1 MEDAKAPH
9 AILYRKDLKKLF
21 VVEGDA
27 SAVRVYDSDT
37 YKPLG
42 EIKVSIDADSIAYD
56 STTHYL
62 YVVNGGREAHTPYC
76 LISVIDTNTSKKLRD
91 IKIDSNHVEAIVLE
105 TATSTLFNS
114 STPITTPCWGGSK
127 EAFAQKPAFS
137 FRNSIATIWPC
148 HITKARTPKCGCTI
162 YSRRR
167 SSTPVMLRRK
177 FAKASLGA
185 IASSPFF
192 HSAKGAPLPARD
204 DFPQVHG
211 LTNYVGKFVVETRYE
226 DVPRE
231 VIELGKKSI
240 LDGLGLALAGSR
252 AQTGAICRRYL
263 EHLGGCGGK
272 ATVVGS
278 GLKTSPRFA
287 AWTNGISIHAD
298 DFDDT
303 QLSAAKDR
311 VYGLLVHPTV
321 PVLPAIL
328 ALSAQRN
335 ISGKEFMLAYHLG
348 VEVECKIA
356 EAISPRHYQDGFHS
370 TGTCGALGS
379 AAACAKLLRFD
390 QSKVQ
395 NALGLAAS
403 QSGGLREN
411 FGTMTKP
418 FQAGHAA
425 ESGVVSAN
433 LVALGWTA
441 AEQILEADRGFFHAF
456 GGSYDPS
463 ALMNRL
469 GKPWTFASPG
479 ISLKP
484 YPSGSLTHPAMTE
497 LMRLIEA
504 NNIQADQ
511 VEKVDCGANHNVTT
525 TLLHRSSNTG
535 LEAKFIMTF
544 CLAILLL
551 ERKAGLGEF
560 SDKVVQRAD
569 VQEMI
574 WKINF
579 YVDPQAESAGFD
591 KMMSILKIHL
601 RDGRVITGRADFA
614 KGSPANPMS
623 FDEAATKFR
632 GCAEYANWPKV
643 KTEKI
648 IAFVKTLD
656 SASDISALSR
666 LLSAEKG

>member
-1 MEDAKAPH
+1 MGSTILAGSPGRARGVPGSEFPRAP
-9 AILYRKDLKKLF
+9 
-21 VVEGDA
+21 
-27 SAVRVYDSDT
+27 
-37 YKPLG
+37 
-42 EIKVSIDADSIAYD
+42 
-56 STTHYL
+56 
-62 YVVNGGREAHTPYC
+62 
-76 LISVIDTNTSKKLRD
+76 
-91 IKIDSNHVEAIVLE
+91 
-105 TATSTLFNS
+105 
-114 STPITTPCWGGSK
+114 
-127 EAFAQKPAFS
+127 
-137 FRNSIATIWPC
+137 
-148 HITKARTPKCGCTI
+148 
-162 YSRRR
+162 
-167 SSTPVMLRRK
+167 
-177 FAKASLGA
+177 
-185 IASSPFF
+185 
-192 HSAKGAPLPARD
+192 
-204 DFPQVHG
+204 G
-211 LTNYVGKFVVETRYE
+211 LTEHVGKFVAATRYE
-226 DVPRE
+226 DIPGDA
-231 VIELGKKSI
+231 IELGKKSI

-252 AQTGAICRRYL
+252 AQTGRICRNYL
-263 EHLGGCGGK
+263 EHLGICDGK
-272 ATVVGS
+272 ACIIGS
-278 GLKTSPRFA
+278 SIKTSPRFA
-287 AWTNGISIHAD
+287 AFVNGVSIHAD

-328 ALSAQRN
+328 ALAEGRT

-370 TGTCGALGS
+370 TGTCGTFGS
-379 AAACAKLLRFD
+379 AAACAKLFQFD
-390 QSKVQ
+390 LLKIL
-395 NALGLAAS
+395 NTFGLAAS

-425 ESGVVSAN
+425 ESGLLSAELVS
-433 LVALGWTA
+433 LGWTA
-441 AEQILEADRGFFHAF
+441 AEQILEAERGFFHAF
-456 GGSYDPS
+456 GGSFDPS
-463 ALMNRL
+463 AIMDRL
-469 GKPWTFASPG
+469 GKPWTFTSPG

-484 YPSGSLTHPAMTE
+484 YPSGSLSHPAMTE

-511 VEKVDCGANHNVTT
+511 VEKVDCGANHNMTT
-525 TLLHRSSNTG
+525 TLLHHQPKTG
-535 LEAKFIMTF
+535 LEAKFSMEF

-574 WKINF
+574 RKINF
-579 YVDPQAESAGFD
+579 YVDRQAESAGFD

-623 FDEAATKFR
+623 FDEAAIKFR
-632 GCAEYANWPKV
+632 GCAEYANWPKL

-648 IAFVKTLD
+648 IAFVRTLD
-656 SASDISALSR
+656 SAPDVSALTP